1 MEPLLK
7 ELRALPARFRQMPAT
22 VRIAT
27 AAILA
32 LVVFLVVYQSTAG
45 QRDAYQYAF
54 TNLGTEDGGEIAIQ
68 LKGAG
73 IPYRLEA
80 GGTALAVPADKV
92 YDARLLLAAAGL
104 PRGAGVGFEL
114 FDRGDIGV
122 SEFTQRVNLRRAI
135 EGELARTIGNLSE
148 VRSARVHVSLA
159 ERGLYRDEDRRS
171 SASVVLNLRPG
182 RSVGERELAGIR
194 HLVAAAV
201 PGLVT
206 DTVTVVDGRG
216 TVLGGQESWGI
227 SLQQRELERD
237 LEQRLVGLLEPA
249 VGVGAV
255 VARATVVLDASQ
267 VDTTSEVYD
276 PESPVIRSER
286 TVTQTQAQTTPTPGG
301 IAGAAANQPP
311 EAGQQLAQNN
321 AGSSSNTE
329 DETRNYE
336 VSKTVTRK
344 ADRAPRLQRL
354 SVALL
359 IDGVDGQPRSA
370 EEVARLGEL
379 AKSAVGFDPLRGD
392 QLDISSVVFTRSTDE
407 IERPPAAEWTEV
419 PAPHWIAIA
428 ALLALALIAGAVI
441 ALRRRRGTSVLL
453 PPIRPGITL
462 GELEALEEGS
472 DQAQTKTDPLG
483 VPYAPPALLDPERM
497 LRDRAREL
505 ASRDPARAAHLLRAW
520 ITNESEA

>member
-1 MEPLLK
+1 
-7 ELRALPARFRQMPAT
+7 
-22 VRIAT
+22 
-27 AAILA
+27 
-32 LVVFLVVYQSTAG
+32 
-45 QRDAYQYAF
+45 
-54 TNLGTEDGGEIAIQ
+54 
-68 LKGAG
+68 
-73 IPYRLEA
+73 
-80 GGTALAVPADKV
+80 
-92 YDARLLLAAAGL
+92 
-104 PRGAGVGFEL
+104 
-114 FDRGDIGV
+114 
-122 SEFTQRVNLRRAI
+122 
-135 EGELARTIGNLSE
+135 
-148 VRSARVHVSLA
+148 
-159 ERGLYRDEDRRS
+159 
-171 SASVVLNLRPG
+171 
-182 RSVGERELAGIR
+182 
-194 HLVAAAV
+194 
-201 PGLVT
+201 
-206 DTVTVVDGRG
+206 
-216 TVLGGQESWGI
+216 
-227 SLQQRELERD
+227 ERD

-392 QLDISSVVFTRSTDE
+392 QLDIS
-407 IERPPAAEWTEV
+407 
-419 PAPHWIAIA
+419 
-428 ALLALALIAGAVI
+428 
-441 ALRRRRGTSVLL
+441 
-453 PPIRPGITL
+453 
-462 GELEALEEGS
+462 
-472 DQAQTKTDPLG
+472 
-483 VPYAPPALLDPERM
+483 
-497 LRDRAREL
+497 
-505 ASRDPARAAHLLRAW
+505 
-520 ITNESEA
+520 